1 MAYTAVAFDVETHRI
16 RPGLLAPPLV
26 CGSAA
31 TIDGA
36 VPFGG
41 VDVLHGGEPA
51 IAGDLLDKPRAREIF
66 ASILDPAPGADAGLV
81 IAGANIAY
89 DLGVMAVDGARTS
102 SPRDL
107 MPAIFAALEQGRV
120 YDLQIAEAL
129 DAVAEGCLGRDP
141 RTGGPLINPETG
153 RRGRYALATVVD
165 LVLGRADAKL
175 NDEFRE
181 RYGELDGIPLD
192 QWPEVARIYP
202 VDDAR
207 NTLEVTLAQAGHLPR
222 SSGHKWGAPTPGNT
236 GEACI
241 WCGRTAKDVYA
252 GPADAKA
259 APCRAVRRSRNLHDL
274 ANQVGTAW
282 AMHLGAMWGFR
293 VDQAAVDVIERDAL
307 EGRAEAE
314 EPFIEAG
321 LLKRN
326 RDGSTSKDTSAIARR
341 VALAYGADL
350 ARPCA
355 TCRGTR
361 KVPSSK
367 AKPVRCPTCRGK
379 PANAAEIRCAEERNA
394 EIRAAN
400 EAEITEAQRNLGRQP
415 ELEDLVPVPAPITC
429 LTCRGEGKI
438 PDPKA
443 LINCT
448 DCAATGLDLSAAPD
462 IPLTPTGKVAAGRDP
477 LNESGDETLLDLA
490 DHFEGA
496 KTLDVYVPY
505 LRKGRTPAAGHA
517 DGCPQIREGKEAC
530 TCAGPYREVPLTLWP
545 NVLLETGRTSYGD
558 VIQLFPRKPGCWKG
572 DGPSRVWIPSLRE
585 CVIARPGRLLCSTD
599 FKAGELY
606 THAQSC
612 RWILG
617 YSDLGDA
624 LLRNVDPHA
633 ALAAT
638 VLGVTYEDFLAHK
651 KERRYKDA
659 RQAAKPFTFGKPGG
673 MGSSKLV
680 LQQRKQGPDTPHESG
695 PTMIDDGTGTGNRI
709 RGYKGLRFCIL
720 MGHSNVCGA
729 RKRTT
734 WGYRD
739 TPIPPTCE
747 ECLACAEDLGKLWL
761 NQWSENQPYFD
772 YINDCVENGQAITE
786 GHLEMWPWLR
796 DFFEPGRLAPGEIM
810 QHWSGRMRGGTDYC
824 SAANGFFQG
833 LLADIGKLALRRA
846 SRECYDRTYRLPD
859 GSRSPLYG
867 DRIIVFQHDEL
878 LAELR
883 EETAHESAHRI
894 SSIMVEAM
902 QEVCPDLAATVE
914 APPALMRKWLK
925 AAEPRFT
932 RGGDKPA
939 DASDRLVPWEPK
951 A

>member
-31 TIDGA
+31 TIDESFAGA
-36 VPFGG
+36 GTLASAPLVGPF
-41 VDVLHGGEPA
+41 
-51 IAGDLLDKPRAREIF
+51 IAGDLLDKARAREVF
-66 ASILDPAPGADAGLV
+66 ASILDPGPGADTGLV

-89 DLGVMAVDGARTS
+89 DLGVMAADAARARPGTGA
-102 SPRDL
+102 PRDL
-107 MPAIFAALEQGRV
+107 MPAIFAALDRGAV

-141 RTGGPLINPETG
+141 RNGGPLINPETG
-153 RRGRYALATVVD
+153 RRGRYALAMVVD
-165 LVLGRADAKL
+165 LVLGRADAKA

-181 RYGELDGIPLD
+181 RYGELDGLPISE
-192 QWPEVARIYP
+192 WPEVARIYP

-207 NTLEVTLAQAGHLPR
+207 NTLEVTLAQTGHLPR
-222 SSGHKWGAPTPGNT
+222 SSGHKWGP
-236 GEACI
+236 GEACM
-241 WCGRTAKDVYA
+241 WCGQNAKALYA
-252 GPADAKA
+252 GLGPDAKA

-293 VDQAAVDVIERDAL
+293 VDQSAVDVIERDAL

-326 RDGSTSKDTSAIARR
+326 RDGSTSKDTSAIARK
-341 VALAYGADL
+341 VALAYGADP

-355 TCRGTR
+355 ACKGTR
-361 KVPSSK
+361 KVLSSK
-367 AKPVRCPTCRGK
+367 AKPVRCPTCKGK
-379 PANAAEIRCAEERNA
+379 APPASGLATADALTPGA
-394 EIRAAN
+394 S
-400 EAEITEAQRNLGRQP
+400 
-415 ELEDLVPVPAPITC
+415 ITC
-429 LTCRGEGKI
+429 ITCRGEGKI
-438 PDPKA
+438 ADPKA

-462 IPLTPTGKVAAGRDP
+462 IPLTPTGKIAAGRDP
-477 LNESGDETLLDLA
+477 LTESADETLMDLA
-490 DHFEGA
+490 GHFESA
-496 KTLDVYVPY
+496 KVLEVYVPY
-505 LRKGRTPAAGHA
+505 LRKGRDEAGR
-517 DGCPQIREGKEAC
+517 DI
-530 TCAGPYREVPLTLWP
+530 PLTLWP

-558 VIQLFPRKPGCWKG
+558 VIQLFPRKPGRWKG
-572 DGPSRVWIPSLRE
+572 EGPDRVWIPSLRE
-585 CVIARPGRLLCSTD
+585 AIVARDGRLLCSVD

-624 LLRNVDPHA
+624 LLRNIDPHS

-651 KERRYKDA
+651 KERKYKDA

-680 LQQRKQGPDTPHESG
+680 LQQRKQGPDTPHDSG
-695 PTMIDDGTGTGNRI
+695 PTMIDDGTGTGHKI

-720 MGHSNVCGA
+720 MGHSDVCGV

-761 NQWSENQPYFD
+761 SQWSENQPYFD
-772 YINDCVENGQAITE
+772 YINDCVENGQPITE

-796 DFFEPGRLAPGEIM
+796 DFFEVGRLAPGEIM
-810 QHWSGRMRGGTDYC
+810 QHWSGRVRGGVDYC

-883 EETAHESAHRI
+883 QETAHEAAHRI
-894 SSIMVEAM
+894 SAIMVEAM

-925 AAEPRFT
+925 SAEPRYA

-939 DASDRLVPWEPK
+939 DADDRLVPWEPK